1 VRRTALLLIAVLAA
15 GCGGVSPEDVVR
27 KWSDALN
34 HGLNDDAAA
43 LFAPGAEA
51 VSAEGEVIVLRSQR
65 DAERF
70 NAALP
75 CQGEIIAMSRQGTQV
90 TATFRLDQR
99 GTFACSAPLSVD
111 TAVFTVEDG
120 KIVRWEQLPD

>member
-1 VRRTALLLIAVLAA
+1 MLIAALAA
-15 GCGGVSPEDVVR
+15 GCGGVAPEDVVR

-51 VSAEGEVIVLRSQR
+51 VSAEGEVIVLRSPR

-75 CQGEIIAMSRQGTQV
+75 CQGEIIAMSRQGH
-90 TATFRLDQR
+90 
-99 GTFACSAPLSVD
+99 
-111 TAVFTVEDG
+111 
-120 KIVRWEQLPD
+120 K